1 MNLLTWNIQAGRG
14 SDGAVD
20 LARIARVLRALG
32 DAHVICLQEVA
43 RHVPAGDGSDSGD
56 QVAALAALFPGYT
69 ACFGAAVDR
78 AGERG
83 TRQQFGNLVLSRVP
97 VLQCFRHALPQP
109 ADSTTRH
116 MPRQATEVMVAAP
129 GGALRIVTTHLEFH
143 SHRQR
148 MAQVRRLREIDA
160 EVRGAQRRP
169 AAFAPVGLY
178 AAVPRPASSVLCGD
192 FNVEPGAPE
201 YRRLTAP
208 GRGAAL
214 SDAWTVARPGQ
225 PHPPTCGVHDHAQ
238 WPQGAHCRDYF
249 FCSRDVAARI
259 EAFEFDAHTN
269 ASDHQPL
276 LLRVRAPAAA
286 ART

>member
-1 MNLLTWNIQAGRG
+1 
-14 SDGAVD
+14 
-20 LARIARVLRALG
+20 
-32 DAHVICLQEVA
+32 
-43 RHVPAGDGSDSGD
+43 
-56 QVAALAALFPGYT
+56 
-69 ACFGAAVDR
+69 
-78 AGERG
+78 
-83 TRQQFGNLVLSRVP
+83 
-97 VLQCFRHALPQP
+97 
-109 ADSTTRH
+109 
-116 MPRQATEVMVAAP
+116 
-129 GGALRIVTTHLEFH
+129 
-143 SHRQR
+143 
-148 MAQVRRLREIDA
+148 
-160 EVRGAQRRP
+160 
-169 AAFAPVGLY
+169 
-178 AAVPRPASSVLCGD
+178 VLCGD

-286 ART
+286 A